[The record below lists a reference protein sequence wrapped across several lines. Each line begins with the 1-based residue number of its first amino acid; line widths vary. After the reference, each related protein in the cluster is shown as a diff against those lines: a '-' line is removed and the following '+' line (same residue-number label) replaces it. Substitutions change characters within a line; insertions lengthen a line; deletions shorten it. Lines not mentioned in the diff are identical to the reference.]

1 MRPTPYYIYKAHG
14 RLSRTVQT
22 VAVMAAVLAVMI
34 ISSCSATSALPE
46 GEVMFTGLKPIEYEN
61 YEDCPHFKKTCEEI
75 EAALATAPTGAL
87 FGSSYYRTPFPYA
100 LWIYNAHHDKN
111 NAFSRWLVSTF
122 GKAPVL
128 LSNVNPQLR
137 ANVAETVLQN
147 HGYFH
152 GKVDYR
158 IIENNKTTE
167 HPKQPN
173 NQTTKQPNSKTA
185 KIAYNVNLGPIFRI
199 DTISY
204 SHFPQKEY
212 EALSASKSLIKA
224 GDAFDISALDNE
236 RNRIYKYFR
245 NNGYYFYKQSYTS
258 YLADTLKKPQ
268 HVGLQLHLADSLPP
282 EAMRKWVIG
291 NIKVNIQRT
300 MREKLT
306 DSIHRRILT
315 VHYGGEKPPVRP
327 RVILSDVKLMPGH
340 LFSEDAYQES
350 AGNLQ
355 TKGIYSSSSIEFTPR
370 MTDEGK
376 YAELPDSITTTRD
389 GKDCVGAGI
398 LDMTI
403 NCILDKPYD
412 FSIQANYIGK
422 TSGRMGPGVQL
433 AFAKRNAFRGG
444 ELLNLNIGASYEF
457 EHGNAFSSGNAN
469 YELSGDLS
477 LTIPRLALP
486 RFMKPKRRRWQTTP
500 STVVTISRET
510 INKSNFFRRHILS
523 SELSY
528 IFQPTKQTIH
538 QISPLIVEYDRLAK
552 ITDKYLDKIQES
564 PILLASTEDY
574 FITKMRYN
582 YRYSSPLAYD
592 NPIFFSATVT
602 EASNILALGY
612 LMAGRKWNEPN
623 KTAFKAPFSQFVKTE
638 MEWRKTWRIGEYSSL
653 VAHAQGGVMKC
664 YGNSENAPY
673 SEYFYVGGANTVRA
687 FPARSIGPGRS
698 HVSEENMEYLT
709 NVGDIK
715 LVMNLEYRPR
725 LFGSLY
731 GAIFLDA
738 GNVWTFEDYSDHN
751 PTGNQEVENFM
762 QSLSGGR
769 FKASRFLNDLAV
781 GVGFGIRYDLDFF
794 VLRLDWGIAIHYP
807 YQTSKGGYFN
817 VPSFGKAHCL
827 NFAIG
832 YPF

>member
-1 MRPTPYYIYKAHG
+1 MRYTPYYIYREYGIRFKIVESCAI
-14 RLSRTVQT
+14 LATIFTIVTV
-22 VAVMAAVLAVMI
+22 
-34 ISSCSATSALPE
+34 SSCSTTSALDD
-46 GEVMFTGLKPIEYEN
+46 GEQLFTGLIPIEYEN
-61 YEDCPHFKKTCEEI
+61 YDDCPHFKVAREEI
-75 EAALATAPTGAL
+75 EAALATAPNGAL

-100 LWIYNAHHDKN
+100 LWIYNAHHDKD
-111 NAFSRWLVSTF
+111 NAFSRWLAGTF

-128 LSNVNPQLR
+128 MSNVNPELR

-147 HGYFH
+147 HGYFR
-152 GKVDYR
+152 GNVGYS
-158 IIENNKTTE
+158 IIEGKPKTTRNDSV
-167 HPKQPN
+167 PRPR
-173 NQTTKQPNSKTA
+173 TA
-185 KIAYNVNLGPIFRI
+185 KIAYNVSLGPLFRI

-204 SHFPQKEY
+204 SRFPQKEY
-212 EALSASKSLIKA
+212 EALSASNSLIKP
-224 GDAFDISALDNE
+224 GDAFDISALDRE
-236 RNRIYKYFR
+236 RSRIYKYFR

-258 YLADTLKKPQ
+258 YLADTLKTPE
-268 HVGLQLHLADSLPP
+268 HVRLKLHLADSLPP
-282 EAMRKWVIG
+282 EVMRKWVIG
-291 NIKVNIQRT
+291 NIRVKIQRT
-300 MREKLT
+300 MREQLT
-306 DSIHRRILT
+306 DSIRRRILT
-315 VHYGGEKPPVRP
+315 VHFGGGKPPVRP
-327 RVILSDVKLMPGH
+327 GVILSDVRLMPGN

-350 AGNLQ
+350 VNNLQ

-370 MTDEGK
+370 ITDGGN
-376 YAELPDSITTTRD
+376 YAALPDSITTTRD
-389 GKDCVGAGI
+389 GKDCFGAGI
-398 LDMTI
+398 LDMNI

-412 FSIQANYIGK
+412 FSIQANYTGK

-433 AFAKRNAFRGG
+433 GFAKRNAFRGG
-444 ELLNLNIGASYEF
+444 ELLNFNLGASYEF
-457 EHGNAFSSGNAN
+457 ELENAFSSENSN

-477 LTIPRLALP
+477 LTIPRLVLP

-500 STVVTISRET
+500 STVVTVSRET

-528 IFQPTKQTIH
+528 IFQPTKQSIH

-552 ITDKYLDKIQES
+552 ITDKYLDKVEQS

-582 YRYSSPLAYD
+582 YRYSSPLAYS
-592 NPIFFSATVT
+592 NPVYFSATVT

-612 LMAGRKWNEPN
+612 LMAGRKWNEPD
-623 KTAFKAPFSQFVKTE
+623 KTAFKAPFSQFVKAE
-638 MEWRKTWRIGEYSSL
+638 MEWRKTWRVGEYSSF
-653 VAHAQGGVMKC
+653 VAHAQGGVLKC
-664 YGNSENAPY
+664 FANSENAPY
-673 SEYFYVGGANTVRA
+673 SEYFYVGGANSVRA
-687 FPARSIGPGRS
+687 FSARSIGPGRS
-698 HVSEENMEYLT
+698 HVSDENMAYLT

-731 GAIFLDA
+731 GALFLDA

-751 PTGNQEVENFM
+751 PTDNQEVEDFM

-769 FKASRFLNDLAV
+769 FKAGKFLSDLAV
-781 GVGFGIRYDLDFF
+781 GAGVGIRYDLDFF
-794 VLRLDWGIAIHYP
+794 VLRLDWGIALHSP

-817 VPSFGKAHCL
+817 IPGFSKAHCL